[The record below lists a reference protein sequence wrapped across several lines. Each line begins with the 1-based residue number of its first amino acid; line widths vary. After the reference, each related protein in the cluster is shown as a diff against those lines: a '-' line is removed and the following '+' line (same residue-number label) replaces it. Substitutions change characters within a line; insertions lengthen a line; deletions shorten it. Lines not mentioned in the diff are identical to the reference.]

1 MSGTALVV
9 GGGIAGLVAAHRLS
23 TAGWDVTLA
32 EATSVLGGAVSPRF
46 LDVPSHGET
55 GAPETQTLELD
66 GGAESFAVR
75 GAAVRALVEELGL
88 GEKIVAPEPLG
99 SWLHGPAG
107 PVRAPRLGIVGI
119 PGDLDAEDLAAALTP
134 ATATTYCSGLP
145 TAPP

>member
-23 TAGWDVTLA
+23 AAGWDVTLA

-107 PVRAPRLGIVGI
+107 PVRAPVSYTHLR
-119 PGDLDAEDLAAALTP
+119 AHET
-134 ATATTYCSGLP
+134 
-145 TAPP
+145 